1 MTSNGLSTQYGI
13 GHSRVCAMT
22 ARLNVI
28 NRVADTFSY
37 ARSAMIQIKKS
48 KTADTRTCDF
58 TKVSREQLLASSL
71 QHLGDV
77 HKGLAF
83 FAAQIVECAGRHDFD
98 KLSDIDGFHRD
109 FITGFTQTTWWTA
122 HRQLNRHHLTMSDGV
137 RDDVNLIDVLDF
149 IVDCVMAGMGR
160 SGSVYKLELPPG
172 LLETA
177 FQNTVDMLKAQV
189 VVEPDDA

>member
-1 MTSNGLSTQYGI
+1 MQCGIGLSKELASVVERSG
-13 GHSRVCAMT
+13 
-22 ARLNVI
+22 I

-83 FAAQIVECAGRHDFD
+83 FAGQLVEAAGRHDYD
-98 KLSDIDGFHRD
+98 KLSDIDGFHED
-109 FITGFTQTTWWTA
+109 FKTGFTQTHWWER
-122 HRQLNRHHLTMSDGV
+122 HRLINRHHLTMADGIPN
-137 RDDVNLIDVLDF
+137 DVNLIDVLDF

-160 SGSVYKLELPPG
+160 SGSVYELKLPDG
-172 LLETA
+172 LLERA
-177 FQNTVDMLKAQV
+177 FQNTVDMLKAKV
-189 VVEPDDA
+189 VVEP